1 MSIEEGIA
9 GGQLAEVSN
18 AIVGILRECY
28 GRGPTK
34 AKTYMFD
41 NYVVTVLEDILTTVE
56 GTLVQNGEA
65 DLVRQVRVTFQE
77 AVAHRFTDAVSDVL
91 DREVMVYHSQVT
103 FDPPMGFEFFVL
115 RPEPDA
121 Q

>member
-1 MSIEEGIA
+1 MSVGDGHVA

-18 AIVGILRECY
+18 AIVGIFRECY

-34 AKTYMFD
+34 AKTYQFD

-56 GTLVQNGEA
+56 ETLVKNGEA
-65 DLVRQVRVTFQE
+65 DLVRRVRLTFQE
-77 AVAHRFTDAVSDVL
+77 AVADRFTGAVAETL
-91 DREVMVYHSQVT
+91 GREVRTYHSQVT

-115 RPEPDA
+115 EPD
-121 Q
+121 QT